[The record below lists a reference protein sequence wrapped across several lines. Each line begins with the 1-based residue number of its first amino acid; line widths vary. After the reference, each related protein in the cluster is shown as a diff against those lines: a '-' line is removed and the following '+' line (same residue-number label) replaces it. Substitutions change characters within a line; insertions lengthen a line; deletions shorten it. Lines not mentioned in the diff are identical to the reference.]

1 MSNTDTTPKINWGWG
16 NHIGCVRFNVFVL
29 SGRSWIKT
37 EDYQIGVCCFFT
49 RHETLRSKNKDWKAD
64 NHQDNVVSDMS
75 IY

>member
-37 EDYQIGVCCFFT
+37 EDYQIGVFCFFT
-49 RHETLRSKNKDWKAD
+49 RHVTLRSKNKDWKVH
-64 NHQDNVVSDMS
+64 NHQDNVASDMS